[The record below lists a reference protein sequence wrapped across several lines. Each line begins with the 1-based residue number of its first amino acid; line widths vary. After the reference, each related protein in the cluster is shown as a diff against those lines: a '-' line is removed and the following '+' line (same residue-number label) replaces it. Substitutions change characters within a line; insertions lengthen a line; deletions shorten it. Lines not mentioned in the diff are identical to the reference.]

1 MPICG
6 LTSYEVEAFL
16 TAVVSVA
23 AAQTYYVMYVIT
35 SELDARLTEWILTI
49 T

>member
-23 AAQTYYVMYVIT
+23 TAQTYYVMYIVT
-35 SELDARLTEWILTI
+35 SELDAWLTEWILT
-49 T
+49 TT